1 VPKQSIFFGCGG
13 TTKPSLTQRTEPS
26 VNFLRAFH
34 PDFMS
39 IVSRD
44 VLAMDVH
51 LDTSL
56 SVTTR
61 PESASDEHAVFK
73 SGLWNHE
80 GAK

>member
-1 VPKQSIFFGCGG
+1 
-13 TTKPSLTQRTEPS
+13 
-26 VNFLRAFH
+26 
-34 PDFMS
+34 MS

-44 VLAMDVH
+44 VLGMDVH

-56 SVTTR
+56 CVTTR
-61 PESASDEHAVFK
+61 PESASNEHAVFR